1 MGHELLTD
9 TGKYG
14 EFGMD
19 KKIIG
24 YNASL
29 LFRNLQKR
37 SLKCKERGTLQ
48 TCFFIMVS
56 RSGFRYHELT
66 VWHPPIKRAS
76 QGRIQDFKLGGMH
89 LKKLHR
95 AEGDTNIFG
104 EFRVKNH
111 IFSNFRGGR
120 APGAS
125 SPWIPYDQIPV
136 STLGSSVVWVLGTV
150 TNI

>member
-48 TCFFIMVS
+48 TWFFIMVS

-66 VWHPPIKRAS
+66 V
-76 QGRIQDFKLGGMH
+76 
-89 LKKLHR
+89 
-95 AEGDTNIFG
+95 
-104 EFRVKNH
+104 
-111 IFSNFRGGR
+111 
-120 APGAS
+120 
-125 SPWIPYDQIPV
+125 
-136 STLGSSVVWVLGTV
+136 
-150 TNI
+150 

>member
-56 RSGFRYHELT
+56 QSGFRYHELT

-76 QGRIQDFKLGGMH
+76 QGRIQDFKLGGEA
-89 LKKLHR
+89 LKKNCTERRETRTFLGNFVWKITILR
-95 AEGDTNIFG
+95 QKIIFLPILGGGGDAGF
-104 EFRVKNH
+104 
-111 IFSNFRGGR
+111 
-120 APGAS
+120 AP
-125 SPWIPYDQIPV
+125 PWTRPCIRYTHGI
-136 STLGSSVVWVLGTV
+136 W
-150 TNI
+150 

>member
-76 QGRIQDFKLGGMH
+76 QGRIQDFKLGGDA
-89 LKKLHR
+89 LKKI
-95 AEGDTNIFG
+95 AP
-104 EFRVKNH
+104 
-111 IFSNFRGGR
+111 SGGR
-120 APGAS
+120 HEHFWGISCEKSRFYAKKSYFFPILGGARAGCAPPLGSAPGYY
-125 SPWIPYDQIPV
+125 II
-136 STLGSSVVWVLGTV
+136 
-150 TNI
+150 